1 MGWTANSNA
10 ASWPDKPRP
19 ILKIQMMRQLRKTIF
34 AVLLASIATCSNA
47 QLTDNDRQA
56 IAAEIAAALENYH
69 SVFSTGSAI
78 EMADEIYA
86 VPLLSVGASGNTTAW
101 NTREEVVNMLASLLT
116 NLRQQG
122 WHRSA
127 MPSPQICVLGRDAG
141 FASGQFI
148 RYREDGTEISRSGM
162 AYIFQ
167 KKEDGWRMT
176 TFLAHDADLQL
187 SC

>member
-1 MGWTANSNA
+1 MRHMS
-10 ASWPDKPRP
+10 
-19 ILKIQMMRQLRKTIF
+19 KIFL
-34 AVLLASIATCSNA
+34 AVLLASIATCANA
-47 QLTDNDRQA
+47 HLAGHDREG

-69 SVFSTGSAI
+69 RVFSTGTAI
-78 EMADEIYA
+78 EMVDQIYA

-101 NTREEVVNMLASLLT
+101 TTQEQIVNMLASLVV

-122 WHRSA
+122 WYRSA

-148 RYREDGTEISRSGM
+148 RYREDGAEISRFGM

-167 KKEDGWRMT
+167 KKENGWRMT
-176 TFLAHDADLQL
+176 TFLAHDANLQL